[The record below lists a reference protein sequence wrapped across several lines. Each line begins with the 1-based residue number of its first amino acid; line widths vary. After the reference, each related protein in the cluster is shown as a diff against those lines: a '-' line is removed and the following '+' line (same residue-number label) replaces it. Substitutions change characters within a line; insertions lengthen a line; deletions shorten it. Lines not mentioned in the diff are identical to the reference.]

1 MTDWLECLIGS
12 GLKSQSLVLC
22 LLPVSCAC
30 PSRSLSPSPHSVVI
44 SRFIPLSLSISVHIS
59 TLSSL
64 ATLIWL
70 LNTPSPSSERLHHF
84 TSSS

>member
-22 LLPVSCAC
+22 LLPVSCAS
-30 PSRSLSPSPHSVVI
+30 PSLSLSPSPHSVVI